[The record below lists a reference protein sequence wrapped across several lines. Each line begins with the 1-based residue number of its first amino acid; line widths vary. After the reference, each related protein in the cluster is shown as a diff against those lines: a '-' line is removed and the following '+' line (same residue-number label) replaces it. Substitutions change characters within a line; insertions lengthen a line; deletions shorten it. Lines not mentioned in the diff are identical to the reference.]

1 MGICRFHSFTA
12 RFYFEFISLVCAG
25 FRIAQSICAPSNR
38 NFFLCP
44 QESYH
49 HLLIFG
55 EKAALYFLFLS
66 LLYLISL
73 FFNINIFVLVAFFE
87 FLINF
92 CSIFYVLKSC
102 FFFYFI
108 VIRDHLY
115 HLEYSYFKQNLNAYS
130 NYFDNTKMS
139 FYDLI
144 SILII
149 HTAQVYFLNLNQLIK
164 HFLDFI
170 HFRLELSGWYVI
182 VKLDF
187 HPEMRS

>member
-1 MGICRFHSFTA
+1 MEICDCYFYIDNQTKCFANRSFKILWLFCEDSSIQCCSLWAQHHIRITILSFHSNHSMGKCRFHSFAA

-115 HLEYSYFKQNLNAYS
+115 HLEYSYFK
-130 NYFDNTKMS
+130 
-139 FYDLI
+139 
-144 SILII
+144 
-149 HTAQVYFLNLNQLIK
+149 
-164 HFLDFI
+164 
-170 HFRLELSGWYVI
+170 
-182 VKLDF
+182 
-187 HPEMRS
+187 